1 MFQIVS
7 AVSTVSKSFSDLK
20 DFWKSRESLD
30 ARDGGQESNNI
41 ARLSNRLSSAGTVT
55 PLNTDSDSKTKL
67 REAKWKSETGLI
79 DQGVVK
85 EGLARQPTPLR
96 RPPAETVSLCS
107 FRGSNRNIGY
117 LAKNIHTVSKQS
129 VCQDETQTSDKVNI
143 TTDKNG
149 HETEQKNT
157 DRHSVASDSHMY
169 IKAPML
175 NNQSSLIKRP
185 PYNKKKQAQKDG
197 DERIIYRRQHN
208 KPKSESGNEM
218 ALVQKSYNPRASK
231 ANSKKIQTDASSSIE
246 RSRPLSV
253 SQQSLHSYQDDD
265 SVFTGDVRS
274 ERSLSLPPGT

>member
-1 MFQIVS
+1 MLHIVS

-30 ARDGGQESNNI
+30 ARAGGYESSSTAI
-41 ARLSNRLSSAGTVT
+41 LSNRLSCAGTVT
-55 PLNTDSDSKTKL
+55 PSNTNGDSKTKL
-67 REAKWKSETGLI
+67 SEGKWKSETGLI
-79 DQGVVK
+79 DRKIVK
-85 EGLARQPTPLR
+85 EGLTRATTPLG

-107 FRGSNRNIGY
+107 FRSSNRNIGY
-117 LAKNIHTVSKQS
+117 LAKNIHTVSTQS
-129 VCQDETQTSDKVNI
+129 VCQDKSQTSVKENI
-143 TTDKNG
+143 TLDNER
-149 HETEQKNT
+149 HETEPKNT
-157 DRHSVASDSHMY
+157 DIHSNASDSHMY

-197 DERIIYRRQHN
+197 DERIIYRRKHN

-218 ALVQKSYNPRASK
+218 ALVQKSYNVRASK
-231 ANSKKIQTDASSSIE
+231 ANSKKIQIDASSSIE

-253 SQQSLHSYQDDD
+253 SQQSLHFYQDDD

-274 ERSLSLPPGT
+274 ERSLSLSPGT